1 MKRIRCL
8 PSAVERMQEEG
19 GKEAYETR
27 GREKNVLPSVSVF
40 ALTESARGGLKR
52 GGREFASFL
61 SLSEKPKREQAALK
75 SVLLQLRFPIS
86 AAALSRDPRCGLP

>member
-40 ALTESARGGLKR
+40 ALNESARGGLKR

-61 SLSEKPKREQAALK
+61 SLSLTT
-75 SVLLQLRFPIS
+75 L
-86 AAALSRDPRCGLP
+86 ALSL